1 MFDLDSWREIFQSMG
16 KNKLRT
22 ILSGL
27 TITFAIFLF
36 TILLGMGNGLKNT
49 FAGAFSR
56 DAENAMFIQP
66 NRTTKAYRGFQS
78 GRQIEFTNEDVQY
91 VAKNYGDKITSLIR
105 RNRTHVDFAYK
116 NKKSDYELIAVDP
129 GIQFIE
135 KAIPFKGRF
144 INQLDIKK
152 KSKVIVLGRMTERDL
167 FPKGTS
173 AVGKYIEVGGLAYKV
188 VGVFTDP
195 GGDNEERLNY
205 MPITTFQNI
214 YGNNEDVQQINLL
227 YNPKLSTEEAI
238 EFGNKLVRD
247 LKNKHNVDPNDQR
260 AIRNTNRA
268 EVVQG
273 TGQVST
279 ALDMIIFF
287 IALGT
292 LIAGVVG
299 IGNMMVYIVKERT
312 KELGIRKAL
321 GAKPS
326 SIIMMIMFES
336 LFITTIA
343 GYLGLLIGTG
353 VVKWMAPILEKHYFL
368 KDSSVNMGIVIFA
381 TILLMIS
388 GIIAGYLPARRAAKI
403 KPIVALRDE

>member
-56 DAENAMFIQP
+56 DAENAMFIMP
-66 NRTTKAYRGFQS
+66 DRTTKAYRGFQS

-105 RNRTHVDFAYK
+105 RNRTRVDFKYK
-116 NKKSDYELIAVDP
+116 NQRDDYELIAVDP

-135 KAIPFKGRF
+135 KATPFKGRF
-144 INQLDIKK
+144 INELDIKK
-152 KSKVIVLGRMTERDL
+152 KAKVIAIGRMTERDL
-167 FPKGTS
+167 FPEGIS
-173 AVGKYIEVGGLAYKV
+173 ALGKYIDVGGLAYKV

-214 YGNNEDVQQINLL
+214 YGNNEDVHQINLL
-227 YNPKLSTEEAI
+227 YNPKLSTAEAI
-238 EFGNKLVRD
+238 AFGNRMVRD
-247 LKNKHNVDPNDQR
+247 LKDKHNVDPNDQR
-260 AIRNTNRA
+260 AIGITNRA

-279 ALDMIIFF
+279 ALDMIVIL
-287 IALGT
+287 ISIGT
-292 LIAGVVG
+292 LIAGIVG

-353 VVKWMAPILEKHYFL
+353 VVKWMAPILEKNYFL